1 MQTKTYLESFVLLAF
16 AVSSSAVLLFGAP
29 SASAAPVVSNLGE
42 TTDGSFATTYD
53 GESGT
58 GFVVGQFFTT
68 GGQAST
74 LNSVTLDLQML
85 SSGPFSVGLHSYN
98 GTNPWIIPLL
108 NLTPTASFADGLNT
122 FTGAYAL
129 TANTSYWIV
138 VNPQNT
144 ISLAWRATTGT
155 GQTSN
160 SGWTIGDSHGEVYL
174 DRDNDGWQNGA
185 PSVGRMSID
194 ATVVPEPTS
203 AVLLLFGASLCL
215 LQRFRKQRL

>member
-1 MQTKTYLESFVLLAF
+1 MKTKTYLEQLLLLAF
-16 AVSSSAVLLFGAP
+16 AVSSSAVLLFRAP
-29 SASAAPVVSNLGE
+29 SASAATVVSNLGE
-42 TTDGSFATTYD
+42 TTDGGFGITFD
-53 GESGT
+53 GESSN
-58 GFVVGQFFTT
+58 GFAVGQFFTT
-68 GGQAST
+68 GAQAST

-85 SSGPFSVGLHSYN
+85 SSGPFSVGLYSYN
-98 GTNPWIIPLL
+98 GTNPWTNPLL
-108 NLTPTASFADGLNT
+108 NLTPTAIFAGGLNT

-138 VNPQNT
+138 VNPQDN
-144 ISLAWRATTGT
+144 ISLAWTATNSL

-160 SGWTIGDSHGEVYL
+160 SGWIIGDSHGVVYL
-174 DRDNDGWQNGA
+174 DKDNNGWQNSA

-215 LQRFRKQRL
+215 QRSRKKSL